1 MNVRDAQLRTC
12 ETWVVLPIS
21 MGSAFGSHVRCC
33 SSDDRLAVV
42 VEKRT
47 LRGIHRFEEV
57 REKGTQPAYVSVTTV
72 VSKRSMMRACKIEW
86 RGLPF
91 KIGEGDV
98 QAHRSVAG

>member
-21 MGSAFGSHVRCC
+21 MGSAFRSHIRCC
-33 SSDDRLAVV
+33 SSDDLFAVV
-42 VEKRT
+42 VKSCS
-47 LRGIHRFEEV
+47 LRGIHRCEEL
-57 REKGTQPAYVSVTTV
+57 REKGNQPANVSVKTV

-91 KIGEGDV
+91 KIGEGDL